1 MAELAK
7 THILFPKPLLKQID
21 KIAGAG
27 RRSQFVIEAAKDK
40 LARIQF
46 LGVLGRTA
54 GAWSERR
61 HPALKTQAGI
71 NRFLKKIRSRTNKRL
86 HGLLNG

>member
-21 KIAGAG
+21 KIAGVG
-27 RRSQFVIEAAKDK
+27 HRSRFVIEAAKDK
-40 LARIQF
+40 LARMQF
-46 LGVLGRTA
+46 LGVLNRAA
-54 GAWSERR
+54 GAWNSKK
-61 HPALKTQAGI
+61 HPSLKTQLGV

-86 HGLLNG
+86 